1 MLASKIVH
9 QKHAADSVQ
18 NGWLKIIE
26 FKIGLQKLEKLQAT
40 IER

>member
-1 MLASKIVH
+1 MLQI
-9 QKHAADSVQ
+9 QY

-26 FKIGLQKLEKLQAT
+26 FKIGLQKLENLQAT

>member
-1 MLASKIVH
+1 MLVSKIVH
-9 QKHAADSVQ
+9 HKHAADSVR

-26 FKIGLQKLEKLQAT
+26 FKIGLQKLGNLQAT